1 MSYWSKKLYVPET
14 GAWQMLRNAEVDA
27 RVSFLQILNLSLA
40 DAARVAVG
48 VTTAED
54 AAISDPTGLSGTE
67 VGTAGTTKYEYTV
80 TAVKADGRETNGAT
94 QIAYTNG
101 PNALDANNYHSL
113 AWTAVTGAAKYR
125 VYCRKNE
132 SEIFMVDVLTNEYEN
147 KGGMDMGSRWPWI
160 NMTGISALLAWTTL
174 SPGVGLD
181 VLPRPLQLPAGDILK
196 LYTTGAITAFA
207 CGEV

>member
-14 GAWQMLRNAEVDA
+14 GAWQLLRSAEVDA
-27 RVSFLQILNLSLA
+27 RVSYLQILNLSLT

-48 VTTAED
+48 ITTAAD
-54 AAISDPTGLSGTE
+54 AAISDPSGLAGTE

-80 TAVKADGRETNGAT
+80 TAVKADGRESNGAT
-94 QIAYTNG
+94 QISYTNG
-101 PNALDANNYHSL
+101 PNAINADNYHSL

-125 VYCRKNE
+125 VYCRKNN
-132 SEIFMVDVLTNEYEN
+132 SEILMAETLTNEYIN
-147 KGGMDMGSRWPWI
+147 NGGMAQGNRWPWI

-181 VLPRPLQLPAGDILK
+181 VLPRPIQLPAGDILK
-196 LYTTGAITAFA
+196 LYTTGAITAYC